1 MKTAEFALGTRQI
14 YILPTR
20 HGLWFALVLVA
31 LLLAAINYAN
41 ALAYL
46 LTFLLASLAIVSF
59 LHTQR
64 NLLGLAV
71 TATGCDPVFAGEAA
85 VFHVCVRNRSGAR
98 LGLRIE
104 TREQRTPLFDVPAA
118 DTRCVALALP
128 ALKRGWLDCP
138 PLELATHY
146 PLGIAR
152 AWTRRVELSAR
163 CLVYPQPA
171 DAADLVTV
179 AAVAGGDG
187 SGHVRREG
195 EDFAGLRAYHAG
207 DALARISWKTL
218 ARGQG
223 LYTKEFAQPASES
236 VWIEWEAF
244 TGADTETRL
253 RLMTRALLDAE
264 DGGLRYGLR
273 LPGCVLEPATGAE
286 HRARCLEV
294 LALYEDRG

>member
-1 MKTAEFALGTRQI
+1 MKTAAFALGTRQI

-31 LLLAAINYAN
+31 LLLAAINYSN

-64 NLLGLAV
+64 NLLGLTV

-85 VFHVCVRNRSGAR
+85 MFHVCVHNRSRAR

-104 TREQRTPLFDVPAA
+104 TRDRHSAPFDVPAR
-118 DTRCVALALP
+118 DTRCVALGVP
-128 ALKRGWLDCP
+128 ANRRGWLDCP

-146 PLGIAR
+146 PLGITR
-152 AWTRRVELSAR
+152 AWTRRMTLTAR
-163 CLVYPQPA
+163 CLVYPRPA
-171 DAADLVTV
+171 DAAELDTAM
-179 AAVAGGDG
+179 AAAGNG
-187 SGHVRREG
+187 SGSAPREG

-207 DALARISWKTL
+207 DPLARISWKTL

-223 LYTKEFAQPASES
+223 LYTKEFAQPATET
-236 VWIEWEAF
+236 VWIDWQAF
-244 TGADTETRL
+244 AAPDSETRL
-253 RLMTRALLDAE
+253 SLMTRALLDAE
-264 DGGLRYGLR
+264 EAGLRYGLR
-273 LPGCVLEPATGAE
+273 LPGRMLEPASGGR
-286 HRARCLEV
+286 HRARCLEA
-294 LALYEDRG
+294 LALHDDRA